1 MSNIRVNIFDKAYIP
16 TLGRGPFKDRLINV
30 ELYRSLKRLGYLIEE
45 VVEPAVA
52 KIVLEEES
60 APAVEETPVVEEP
73 VQEETPVVE
82 EPVQEETPVVEE
94 PVQEEEV
101 TETEEELFTEEEIK
115 FLTGKAKR
123 AEIVE
128 LFEQKG
134 IEVTNTDATIGELLA
149 LVGLARK

>member
-1 MSNIRVNIFDKAYIP
+1 MTNIRVNIFDKAYIP

-52 KIVLEEES
+52 QIVLEEES
-60 APAVEETPVVEEP
+60 APVVEEAPVIEESVEETPIEEEP
-73 VQEETPVVE
+73 AQ
-82 EPVQEETPVVEE
+82 
-94 PVQEEEV
+94 EEV
-101 TETEEELFTEEEIK
+101 TEEEIFTEEEIK

-123 AEIVE
+123 AEILE

-134 IEVTNTDATIGELLA
+134 IEVTDADATIGELLA
-149 LVGLARK
+149 LVDLTRK

>member
-1 MSNIRVNIFDKAYIP
+1 MTNIRVNIFDKAYIP

-52 KIVLEEES
+52 QIVLEEES
-60 APAVEETPVVEEP
+60 APVVEEAPVIEESVEETPIEEEP
-73 VQEETPVVE
+73 AQEEI
-82 EPVQEETPVVEE
+82 
-94 PVQEEEV
+94 
-101 TETEEELFTEEEIK
+101 TEEELFTEEEIK

-123 AEIVE
+123 AEILE

-134 IEVTNTDATIGELLA
+134 IEVTDADATIGELLA
-149 LVGLARK
+149 LVDLARK

>member
-1 MSNIRVNIFDKAYIP
+1 MTNIRVNIFDKAYVP

-52 KIVLEEES
+52 KFVLEEES
-60 APAVEETPVVEEP
+60 TPVVEEPLEETPVVEED
-73 VQEETPVVE
+73 VEETP
-82 EPVQEETPVVEE
+82 TDEE
-94 PVQEEEV
+94 PVQEEEEV
-101 TETEEELFTEEEIK
+101 AEEELFTEEEIK

-134 IEVTNTDATIGELLA
+134 IEVTDADATIGELLA
-149 LVGLARK
+149 LVGLTRK

>member
-1 MSNIRVNIFDKAYIP
+1 MTNIRVNIFDKAYIP

-52 KIVLEEES
+52 QIVLEEES
-60 APAVEETPVVEEP
+60 APVVEEAPVIEESVEETPIEEEP
-73 VQEETPVVE
+73 AQEEV
-82 EPVQEETPVVEE
+82 
-94 PVQEEEV
+94 
-101 TETEEELFTEEEIK
+101 TEEELFTEEEIK

-123 AEIVE
+123 AEILE

-134 IEVTNTDATIGELLA
+134 IEVTDADATIGELLA
-149 LVGLARK
+149 LVDLARK

>member
-1 MSNIRVNIFDKAYIP
+1 MTNIRVNIFDKAYIP
-16 TLGRGPFKDRLINV
+16 TLGRGPFRDRLINV

-52 KIVLEEES
+52 KIVLEEEP
-60 APAVEETPVVEEP
+60 APVVEETPVVEEP
-73 VQEETPVVE
+73 VEETP
-82 EPVQEETPVVEE
+82 TAEE

-123 AEIVE
+123 AEILE

-134 IEVTNTDATIGELLA
+134 IEVNNADATIGELLA
-149 LVGLARK
+149 LVGLTRK

>member
-1 MSNIRVNIFDKAYIP
+1 MTNIRVNIFDKAYIP

-52 KIVLEEES
+52 QIVLEEES
-60 APAVEETPVVEEP
+60 APVVEEAPVIEESVEETPIEEEP
-73 VQEETPVVE
+73 AQEEV
-82 EPVQEETPVVEE
+82 
-94 PVQEEEV
+94 
-101 TETEEELFTEEEIK
+101 TEEELFTEEEIK

-123 AEIVE
+123 AEILE

-134 IEVTNTDATIGELLA
+134 IEVTDADATIGELLA
-149 LVGLARK
+149 LVDLTRK

>member
-1 MSNIRVNIFDKAYIP
+1 MTNIRVNIFDKAYIP

-52 KIVLEEES
+52 QIVLEEES
-60 APAVEETPVVEEP
+60 APVVEEAPVIEESVEETPIEEEP
-73 VQEETPVVE
+73 A
-82 EPVQEETPVVEE
+82 
-94 PVQEEEV
+94 QEEEV
-101 TETEEELFTEEEIK
+101 TEEELFTEEEIK

-123 AEIVE
+123 AEILE

-134 IEVTNTDATIGELLA
+134 IEVTDADATIGELLA
-149 LVGLARK
+149 LVDLARK

>member
-1 MSNIRVNIFDKAYIP
+1 MSSIRVNIFDKAYIP

-60 APAVEETPVVEEP
+60 ALVVEEAPVVEEP
-73 VQEETPVVE
+73 VEETP
-82 EPVQEETPVVEE
+82 TAEE

-134 IEVTNTDATIGELLA
+134 IEVTNTDATIGELLT
-149 LVGLARK
+149 LVGLTRK

>member
-60 APAVEETPVVEEP
+60 TLAVEEAPVVEEP
-73 VQEETPVVE
+73 VEETPTAE
-82 EPVQEETPVVEE
+82 EPVQ
-94 PVQEEEV
+94 
-101 TETEEELFTEEEIK
+101 EEELFTEEEIK

-134 IEVTNTDATIGELLA
+134 IEVTNADATIGELLA
-149 LVGLARK
+149 LVGLTRK

>member
-1 MSNIRVNIFDKAYIP
+1 MTNIRVNIFDKAYIP

-52 KIVLEEES
+52 QIVFEEES
-60 APAVEETPVVEEP
+60 APVVEESPVIEESVEETPIEEEP
-73 VQEETPVVE
+73 VQEEVTEE
-82 EPVQEETPVVEE
+82 EPAQK
-94 PVQEEEV
+94 EV
-101 TETEEELFTEEEIK
+101 TEEELFTEEEIK

-123 AEIVE
+123 AEILE

-134 IEVTNTDATIGELLA
+134 IEVTDADATIGELLA
-149 LVGLARK
+149 LVDLTRK

>member
-82 EPVQEETPVVEE
+82 EPVQEE
-94 PVQEEEV
+94 EV

-149 LVGLARK
+149 LVGLTRK

>member
-52 KIVLEEES
+52 KIVLEEEP
-60 APAVEETPVVEEP
+60 APVVEETPVVEEP
-73 VQEETPVVE
+73 VEETP
-82 EPVQEETPVVEE
+82 TAEE

-123 AEIVE
+123 AEILE

-134 IEVTNTDATIGELLA
+134 IEVTNADATIGELLA
-149 LVGLARK
+149 LVGLTRK

>member
-73 VQEETPVVE
+73 VQEE
-82 EPVQEETPVVEE
+82 
-94 PVQEEEV
+94 EV

-134 IEVTNTDATIGELLA
+134 SEVTNTDATIGELLA

>member
-52 KIVLEEES
+52 KIVLEEEP
-60 APAVEETPVVEEP
+60 APVVEEAQVVEEP
-73 VQEETPVVE
+73 VQEETPTAE
-82 EPVQEETPVVEE
+82 EHVQ
-94 PVQEEEV
+94 EEV

-134 IEVTNTDATIGELLA
+134 IEVTNADATINELLA
-149 LVGLARK
+149 LVGLTRK

>member
-52 KIVLEEES
+52 KIVLEEEP
-60 APAVEETPVVEEP
+60 APVVEETPVVEEP
-73 VQEETPVVE
+73 VEETP
-82 EPVQEETPVVEE
+82 TAEE

-123 AEIVE
+123 AEILE

-134 IEVTNTDATIGELLA
+134 IEVNNADATIGELLA
-149 LVGLARK
+149 LVGLTRK